1 MYLIYILYNKN
12 GDEKRVENE
21 RFLYNKSKI
30 SKLFI
35 SFDNVCDHFIDWD
48 WIKIN

>member
-1 MYLIYILYNKN
+1 MCNKN

-21 RFLYNKSKI
+21 RFLCNKSKI

-35 SFDNVCDHFIDWD
+35 LFDIVCDYIIDSD
-48 WIKIN
+48 